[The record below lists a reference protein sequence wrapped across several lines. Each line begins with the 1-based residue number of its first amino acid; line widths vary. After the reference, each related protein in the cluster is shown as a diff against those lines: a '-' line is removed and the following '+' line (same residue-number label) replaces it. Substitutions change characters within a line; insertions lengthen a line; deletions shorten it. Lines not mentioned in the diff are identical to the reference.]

1 MAINFETVA
10 GNQASANVLA
20 QINNNFA
27 KINSSPVPKAEFA
40 TNADTVDNKHASE
53 LIPGAATFLNSITSL
68 ANLSIGRYF
77 CTQTRQS
84 WEPVTTTGSRTFL
97 IEVSL
102 NTPNNLKSYK
112 INYIAGAGAG
122 ESYYSDYSSGS
133 IRWNRVINNNNVGS
147 VDAGKLS
154 YDKNNN
160 AGKIEVYDDLI
171 YFPETTN
178 GKKGISSQGYFP
190 INDGTGRYFRA
201 VVNVST
207 ISTGHICDSCG
218 SGYDT
223 YKYRY
228 KLTVYIYNSSFSQI
242 KSITST
248 NSIDETNEQSGDA
261 NAGVC
266 GYIGNLDTGDIIIPI
281 YTRNSTTTGVFYYSA
296 TKESGVYTGG
306 NISLATTSMSYSP
319 TQINVGL
326 RLPDYWYG
334 PHFGQYYY
342 PNYCDNSVVSCHC
355 VQMNADRNAVT
366 TVTDITIGNCGSYGF
381 ATIGQVGNEA
391 FLYGSNAVVF
401 KMIISSRSVQ
411 SVNTGVTMD
420 SYPNIK
426 PGKIDRNGQYLYVNL
441 SGTPVKLN
449 LNLTV
454 INKGTKRSD
463 VPFLL
468 ETENYIIQYNDN
480 SSASTCYCLNKSGL
494 NLVASYSK
502 TIGSGAGYLNKIYVT
517 SIRCGW
523 YKQTLMNGSGDYTG
537 GISLAGDKVLS
548 YSTTTLYNGGS
559 SNNSYY
565 TTYVILRE
573 IFKAN
578 NGSHVGYFANPLEPA
593 TSDDNTIYKFDGLG
607 LLYKNKLIDDSKN
620 AKIIRGFVYN

>member
-10 GNQASANVLA
+10 GNQTSANVLA

-27 KINSSPVPKAEFA
+27 KINSNPVPKADFA

-77 CTQTRQS
+77 CTQARQS

-102 NTPNNLKSYK
+102 DTPNSLKSYK

-147 VDAGKLS
+147 VDAVKLS

-207 ISTGHICDSCG
+207 ISTSHTCDSCG

-248 NSIDETNEQSGDA
+248 DSIDETSEQSGDPE
-261 NAGVC
+261 AGIC
-266 GYIGNLDTGDIIIPI
+266 GYISNINTGDIIIPI
-281 YTRNSTTTGVFYYSA
+281 YTRASTRSGVFYYSNTA
-296 TKESGVYTGG
+296 NTVVYVNSNIKLGTASK
-306 NISLATTSMSYSP
+306 NYSADRIEISLSM
-319 TQINVGL
+319 
-326 RLPDYWYG
+326 PDYWYNS
-334 PHFGQYYY
+334 HFGQYYY
-342 PNYCDNSVVSCHC
+342 PNYSDNSVVSCHC
-355 VQMNADRNAVT
+355 VQMNDNRSAVT
-366 TVTDITIGNCGSYGF
+366 TATDITIGNCGSYGF
-381 ATIGQVGNEA
+381 ETIGQVGNEA
-391 FLYGSNAVVF
+391 FLYGGNAVVF
-401 KMIISSRSVQ
+401 KITISSRTIQ
-411 SVNTGVTMD
+411 SVNTGVAIDT
-420 SYPNIK
+420 YPDLHQ
-426 PGKIDRNGQYLYVNL
+426 GLIDRNGQYLYINL
-441 SGTPVKLN
+441 NGTPVKLN
-449 LNLTV
+449 LSLTV
-454 INKGTKRSD
+454 LNKGTKRSKAAA
-463 VPFLL
+463 LL
-468 ETENYIIQYNDN
+468 ETENYIIQYNDS
-480 SSASTCYCLNKSGL
+480 SSASTCYCLNKS
-494 NLVASYSK
+494 NLSQVATYSK
-502 TIGSGAGYLNKIYVT
+502 AIGSGAGYLNKIYNDNFY
-517 SIRCGW
+517 CGW
-523 YKQTLMNGSGDYTG
+523 YTQTIKSGNGGYYG
-537 GISLAGDKVLS
+537 GVALANNRILN
-548 YSTTTLYNGGS
+548 YNTTTLNTADGYY
-559 SNNSYY
+559 SY
-565 TTYVILRE
+565 IQLRE
-573 IFKAN
+573 IFQAN
-578 NGSHVGYFANPLEPA
+578 NGTTIGYFANRIEPS
-593 TSDDNTIYKFDGLG
+593 TKGQDVIYKFDGLG
-607 LLYKNKLIDDSKN
+607 CLYRNKIIDDSKN
-620 AKIIRGFVYN
+620 SKMLKAFIYN